1 MRGGEHM
8 EAIKQ
13 AIIEMLNS
21 ATEEELKIIYLFA
34 AHMMK

>member
-1 MRGGEHM
+1 M

-13 AIIEMLNS
+13 AIINLLDS
-21 ATEEELKIIYLFA
+21 ATDEELKIIYLFA

>member
-1 MRGGEHM
+1 M

-13 AIIEMLNS
+13 AIIKLLDS
-21 ATEEELKIIYLFA
+21 ATDEELKIIYLFA

>member
-1 MRGGEHM
+1 M

-13 AIIEMLNS
+13 AIINLLDS
-21 ATEEELKIIYLFA
+21 ATAEQLKIIYLFA

>member
-1 MRGGEHM
+1 M

-21 ATEEELKIIYLFA
+21 ATEGELKIIYLFA

>member
-1 MRGGEHM
+1 M

-13 AIIEMLNS
+13 AIIRALDS

-34 AHMMK
+34 AHLMKA

>member
-1 MRGGEHM
+1 M

-13 AIIEMLNS
+13 AIIRALDS
-21 ATEEELKIIYLFA
+21 ATEEQLRIIYLFA